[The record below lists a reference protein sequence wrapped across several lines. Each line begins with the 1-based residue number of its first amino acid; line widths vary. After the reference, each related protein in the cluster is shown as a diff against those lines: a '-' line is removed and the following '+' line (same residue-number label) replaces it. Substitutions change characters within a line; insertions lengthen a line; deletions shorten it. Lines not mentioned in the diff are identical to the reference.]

1 MKKVTWY
8 NELGFFNNPFSIKPA
23 AFHNSI
29 LGYDG
34 ILEDI
39 NQKIEESNVIQLGGK
54 YGTGKTSILKL
65 IISEFKGKKNVIYY
79 NCNNKE
85 GPVKF
90 DKFLTNMCL
99 FRRIFKIKKKN
110 MLLLLDEAQDLDT
123 KDINKIE
130 DYYEEGFFKSVLL
143 VSQEKISSLT
153 PSMKERLVN
162 NKFLIGD
169 ITSKKAIGIIRKR
182 IGDIDFVSDKNLTLI
197 FNKNKNTRAFLKNCE
212 DVFRYT
218 YENGDDEVT
227 SAHIKDILG

>member
-1 MKKVTWY
+1 MKKLTWY
-8 NELGFFNNPFSIKPA
+8 NELGFLDNPFSIKPA
-23 AFHNSI
+23 VFNNPI

-39 NQKIEESNVIQLGGK
+39 NQKIEESNIIQLGGK

-99 FRRIFKIKKKN
+99 FRRVFRIKKRN

-130 DYYEEGFFKSVLL
+130 DYYEGGFFKSVLL

-153 PSMKERLVN
+153 RTMNEKLVN
-162 NKFLIGD
+162 NKFLVSN
-169 ITSKKAIGIIRKR
+169 ITSKNAIKIIRER
-182 IGDIDFVSDKNLTLI
+182 IGDIDFVSDKNLILI
-197 FNKNKNTRAFLKNCE
+197 FNKNRNIRAFLKNCE

-218 YENGDDEVT
+218 YESGDEEVT
-227 SAHIKDILG
+227 PTHIENILG